1 MSQLCNDPIS
11 TSGHRPNPI
20 KSFLLGLRRW
30 YGRFERPISSLSIVG
45 GFLFDALALRR
56 VDVFW
61 DNFWVVAHLAIVTA
75 CAVWINLLDDS
86 ADESGARP
94 EANPRRL
101 HFWLV
106 NVMQFFLGG
115 ILSVYLVFYF
125 RSGTIA
131 ASWPFLSLLALTF
144 IANGS
149 LKRRFARLWFQTAL
163 LFLAIYAFAIY
174 MMPILLHEVSTR
186 VFWLSSAVSVAAIAV
201 ILLIV
206 AVLSRR
212 RFAEGRGRFVF
223 GSLAGI
229 LVVVNGLYFLNVIP
243 PLPLSL
249 KDAGVY
255 HSLVAKGPGNYT
267 ATVEPHS
274 TNALASF
281 DFLARFFAFTETV
294 HITPGE
300 SLAVYTAVF
309 APTALSMKIIH
320 EWQYYD
326 PTRGAWITRHRVPL
340 TVVGGRGGGYRTFSR
355 ESGIIAGRWRVNVET
370 QTGRLIG
377 RLNFDAIVQNEEP
390 PLLQEIII

>member
-1 MSQLCNDPIS
+1 MSQLRDDPFT
-11 TSGHRPNPI
+11 TSAYLPIPI
-20 KSFLLGLRRW
+20 KSFLLRLRSW
-30 YGRFERPISSLSIVG
+30 YGRFERPISSLSVIA
-45 GFLFDALALRR
+45 GFVFDAVALRR

-86 ADESGARP
+86 AEENGMQP

-106 NVMQFFLGG
+106 NVMQFFFGG
-115 ILSVYLVFYF
+115 IISVYLVFYF

-131 ASWPFLSLLALTF
+131 TSWPFLSLLGLTF

-149 LKRRFARLWFQTAL
+149 LKRRFSRLWFQIAL
-163 LFLAIYAFAIY
+163 LFLAFYAFAIY

-186 VFWLSSAVSVAAIAV
+186 VFWLSSAVSVAAIAL
-201 ILLIV
+201 ILLVV

-212 RFAEGRGRFVF
+212 RFAGGRGWLVF

-229 LVVVNGLYFLNVIP
+229 LTVVNTLYFLNVIP

-255 HSLVAKGPGNYT
+255 HSLVAKGPGDYT
-267 ATVEPHS
+267 VTVEPQS
-274 TNALASF
+274 PNALASIEV
-281 DFLARFFAFTETV
+281 LARFLAFTQAV
-294 HITPGE
+294 HVTPGE
-300 SLAVYTAVF
+300 SLVVYTAVF

-326 PTRGAWITRHRVPL
+326 QATGTWITRHRVPL
-340 TVVGGRGGGYRTFSR
+340 AVVGGRGGGYRTFSR
-355 ESGIIAGRWRVNVET
+355 ESGITAGRWRVNVET
-370 QTGRLIG
+370 QSGQLIG
-377 RLNFDAIVQNEEP
+377 RLNFNAVVQSEEP
-390 PLLQEIII
+390 PLLKEIIS